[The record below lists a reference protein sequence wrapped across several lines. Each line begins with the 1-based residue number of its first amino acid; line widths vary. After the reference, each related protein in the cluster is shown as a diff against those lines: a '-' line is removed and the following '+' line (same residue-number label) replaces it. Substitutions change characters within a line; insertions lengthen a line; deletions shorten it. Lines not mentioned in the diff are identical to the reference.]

1 MTFTQSTPQLM
12 PILSA
17 GRHRTASRGACF
29 MEYASF
35 LAGERWSDR
44 PACTH
49 PLLASLARDVNDL
62 TTDARRSD
70 LLPLVP
76 RVVGL
81 YPAQEVYAAEIA
93 VLAASAALPIASME
107 RQRALAA
114 GVISLVR
121 RAGDERLVSIAD
133 EALDSVPDTR
143 RWAQR
148 YVAEV
153 YTTRGPWA
161 SAAEAIVHTS
171 TVGIA
176 LACVGDPETHLK
188 DLLVAA
194 IEAGER
200 SIVRTSAAPDRVL
213 VGS

>member
-17 GRHRTASRGACF
+17 GRHRSAARGACF

-62 TTDARRSD
+62 TTDARRGD

-81 YPAQEVYAAEIA
+81 NPASEVYSAEIA

-114 GVISLVR
+114 GLISLVR
-121 RAGDERLVSIAD
+121 RAE
-133 EALDSVPDTR
+133 DSHLAQMAEESLAQVPDIQ

-148 YVAEV
+148 YLREMHSA
-153 YTTRGPWA
+153 RGSWTH
-161 SAAEAIVHTS
+161 AAEAIVHTS

-176 LACVGDPETHLK
+176 LACVADPEARLK
-188 DLLVAA
+188 NLLVAA

-200 SIVRTSAAPDRVL
+200 ATGRAIVPPDRVL
-213 VGS
+213 ADS

>member
-1 MTFTQSTPQLM
+1 MTITQSTPQLM

-17 GRHRTASRGACF
+17 GRHRNASRGACF

-62 TTDARRSD
+62 TTDAHRGE

-81 YPAQEVYAAEIA
+81 NPASELYSAEVA

-114 GVISLVR
+114 GLISLVR
-121 RAGDERLVSIAD
+121 RAEDDRLERIA
-133 EALDSVPDTR
+133 EESLAQVPDIQ

-148 YVAEV
+148 YLNEV
-153 YTTRGPWA
+153 YSARGSWTH
-161 SAAEAIVHTS
+161 AAEAIVHTS

-176 LACVGDPETHLK
+176 LACVADPESQLK

-194 IEAGER
+194 IQAGER
-200 SIVRTSAAPDRVL
+200 MTQRVGITPDRLL
-213 VGS
+213 VDS

>member
-1 MTFTQSTPQLM
+1 MKHTSDIPSML
-12 PILSA
+12 PILAA
-17 GRHRTASRGACF
+17 GRHRHPSSGACF

-62 TTDARRSD
+62 TTDARRND

-81 YPAQEVYAAEIA
+81 NPDSELYSAEIA

-121 RAGDERLVSIAD
+121 RAGDDRLTVIAS
-133 EALDSVPDTR
+133 ESLAQVPDIE

-148 YVAEV
+148 YLTEV
-153 YTTRGPWA
+153 YSARGSWKH
-161 SAAEAIVHTS
+161 AAEAILHTS

-176 LACVGDPETHLK
+176 LACIDDPESTLRS
-188 DLLVAA
+188 LLVAA

-200 SIVRTSAAPDRVL
+200 AVARTTATPGRVL
-213 VGS
+213 VDS

>member
-1 MTFTQSTPQLM
+1 MKHTPQIPSIL
-12 PILSA
+12 PILAA
-17 GRHRTASRGACF
+17 GRHRHPASGACF

-62 TTDARRSD
+62 TTDARRND

-81 YPAQEVYAAEIA
+81 HPDTELYSAEIA

-121 RAGDERLVSIAD
+121 RAGDDRLASIAD
-133 EALDSVPDTR
+133 DALAQVPDIE
-143 RWAQR
+143 RWAKR
-148 YVAEV
+148 YLTEV
-153 YTTRGPWA
+153 FSARGPWKH
-161 SAAEAIVHTS
+161 AAEAIVHTS

-176 LACVGDPETHLK
+176 LACVEDPETRLRA
-188 DLLVAA
+188 LLVAA

-200 SIVRTSAAPDRVL
+200 TLARAAAPPGRVL
-213 VGS
+213 VDS

>member
-17 GRHRTASRGACF
+17 GRHRSAARGACF
-29 MEYASF
+29 MEYASY
-35 LAGERWSDR
+35 LAGEPWSDR

-49 PLLASLARDVNDL
+49 PLLSALARDVNDL
-62 TTDARRSD
+62 TSDSNRSL

-81 YPAQEVYAAEIA
+81 YPAGDLYAAEIA

-114 GVISLVR
+114 GLLSLVR
-121 RAGDERLVSIAD
+121 RVGDERLD
-133 EALDSVPDTR
+133 ELAEFALAQVPDVD
-143 RWAQR
+143 RWARHYLSNAFATKGRWQH
-148 YVAEV
+148 
-153 YTTRGPWA
+153 
-161 SAAEAIVHTS
+161 AAEAMVHTA

-176 LACVGDPETHLK
+176 LACVENPDAHQRA
-188 DLLVAA
+188 LLEAA
-194 IEAGER
+194 VEAGER
-200 SIVRTSAAPDRVL
+200 MVAPATLTDREL
-213 VGS
+213 VHG